1 MREALSSMTDLFS
14 SLISGDVNLI
24 GDFLLLCIGLLLSLV
39 GGALGGMLLAGKE
52 FGYQFSATLG
62 SLLGPAG
69 VIPGVIVG
77 LAVLKILL
85 N

>member
-1 MREALSSMTDLFS
+1 MTEVVTG
-14 SLISGDVNLI
+14 LISGDVNLI
-24 GDFLLLCIGLLLSLV
+24 GDFLLLSLGIILSLV
-39 GGALGGMLLAGKE
+39 GGAIGGMLLASKE
-52 FGYQFSATLG
+52 FGYQFSATIG

-77 LAVLKILL
+77 LIVLKIFL